1 VARSMRFELAVTGQV
16 PNPFG
21 YARQL
26 VQDATGHRFSG
37 FFFPHN
43 VTPRSQ
49 DAWWQGENARIG
61 SLATAARLAA
71 RAVGDGTLTTAL
83 RTYSADQLNWIVG
96 VNPFN
101 VSMMDGVGRE
111 APIYLEYPDTPPTGS
126 WRWLRSAGG
135 IVNGITG
142 KADDGSG
149 LQWDPGAA
157 LTGPNTDW
165 RWLEQWLPHATW
177 FLYAASIGSA

>member
-1 VARSMRFELAVTGQV
+1 MRRSGRSRKPRPGT
-16 PNPFG
+16 N
-21 YARQL
+21 
-26 VQDATGHRFSG
+26 HRSI
-37 FFFPHN
+37 
-43 VTPRSQ
+43 
-49 DAWWQGENARIG
+49 D
-61 SLATAARLAA
+61 RLAPKDL
-71 RAVGDGTLTTAL
+71 G
-83 RTYSADQLNWIVG
+83 SADQLNWIVG

-111 APIYLEYPDTPPTGS
+111 APMYLEYPDTPPTGS

-135 IVNGITG
+135 MVNGITG
-142 KADDGSG
+142 MADDGSG